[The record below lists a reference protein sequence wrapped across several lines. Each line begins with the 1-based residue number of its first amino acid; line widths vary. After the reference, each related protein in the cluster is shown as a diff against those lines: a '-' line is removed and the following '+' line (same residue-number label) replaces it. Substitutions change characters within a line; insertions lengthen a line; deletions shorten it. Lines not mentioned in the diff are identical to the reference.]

1 MRHLVCILMLSFV
14 LGGCFCSCRTQYI
27 PIESVKTEYN
37 VRDSIRYD
45 SIYQHDSVYLTVKGD
60 TVYQYKYKYLY
71 KYQYVNKTDT
81 LIKTDS
87 IQVPY
92 PVEKQ
97 LAKWQ
102 QFKLDLGGIAM
113 LIIISNYYAYI
124 IWNLIFTVANNIIVA
139 VITNNKYP

>member
-45 SIYQHDSVYLTVKGD
+45 SIYQHDSV
-60 TVYQYKYKYLY
+60 
-71 KYQYVNKTDT
+71 NKTDT

-113 LIIISNYYAYI
+113 LIIIVI
-124 IWNLIFTVANNIIVA
+124 VFILLGRTVHRLKI
-139 VITNNKYP
+139 

>member
-1 MRHLVCILMLSFV
+1 MRCLVDVIIFLLI
-14 LGGCFCSCRTQYI
+14 LGGGLSSCRTQYV
-27 PIESVKTEYN
+27 PVETVKTEYRT
-37 VRDSIRYD
+37 RDSIRHD
-45 SIYQHDSVYLTVKGD
+45 SIYQHDSVYIAVKGD
-60 TVYQYKYKYLY
+60 TIYQYKCKYLY
-71 KYQYVNKTDT
+71 KYQYVNRTDT

-113 LIIISNYYAYI
+113 LIIIVI
-124 IWNLIFTVANNIIVA
+124 VFILLGRTVHRLKI
-139 VITNNKYP
+139 

>member
-113 LIIISNYYAYI
+113 LIN
-124 IWNLIFTVANNIIVA
+124 IW
-139 VITNNKYP
+139 

>member
-71 KYQYVNKTDT
+71 KYQYVIRQI
-81 LIKTDS
+81 L
-87 IQVPY
+87 
-92 PVEKQ
+92 
-97 LAKWQ
+97 
-102 QFKLDLGGIAM
+102 
-113 LIIISNYYAYI
+113 
-124 IWNLIFTVANNIIVA
+124 
-139 VITNNKYP
+139 

>member
-71 KYQYVNKTDT
+71 KYQYVNK
-81 LIKTDS
+81 
-87 IQVPY
+87 
-92 PVEKQ
+92 
-97 LAKWQ
+97 
-102 QFKLDLGGIAM
+102 KLDLGGIAM
-113 LIIISNYYAYI
+113 LIIIVI
-124 IWNLIFTVANNIIVA
+124 VFILLGRTVHRLKI
-139 VITNNKYP
+139 

>member
-1 MRHLVCILMLSFV
+1 MLSFV

-102 QFKLDLGGIAM
+102 QFKLDFGGAAM
-113 LIIISNYYAYI
+113 LVIIIFIFI
-124 IWNLIFTVANNIIVA
+124 IAGRMVHKLKI
-139 VITNNKYP
+139 

>member
-1 MRHLVCILMLSFV
+1 MAR
-14 LGGCFCSCRTQYI
+14 FCVQNSC
-27 PIESVKTEYN
+27 PG
-37 VRDSIRYD
+37 
-45 SIYQHDSVYLTVKGD
+45 TVKGD

-113 LIIISNYYAYI
+113 LIIIVI
-124 IWNLIFTVANNIIVA
+124 VFILLGRTVHRLKI
-139 VITNNKYP
+139 

>member
-60 TVYQYKYKYLY
+60 TVYQY
-71 KYQYVNKTDT
+71 QYVNKTDT

-113 LIIISNYYAYI
+113 LIIIVI
-124 IWNLIFTVANNIIVA
+124 VFILLGRTVHRLKI
-139 VITNNKYP
+139 

>member
-1 MRHLVCILMLSFV
+1 MMRRLVCISILSFM
-14 LGGCFCSCRTQYI
+14 LGGWFSSCRTQYI
-27 PIESVKTEYN
+27 PIESVRTEYR
-37 VRDSIRYD
+37 VRDSVRHD

-97 LAKWQ
+97 LSKWQ
-102 QFKLDLGGIAM
+102 QFKQDLGGTAM
-113 LIIISNYYAYI
+113 LIIIVI
-124 IWNLIFTVANNIIVA
+124 VFILLGWTVH
-139 VITNNKYP
+139 KLKL

>member
-97 LAKWQ
+97 LSKWQ
-102 QFKLDLGGIAM
+102 QFKLDLVGIAM
-113 LIIISNYYAYI
+113 LIIIVI
-124 IWNLIFTVANNIIVA
+124 VFILLGRTVHRLKI
-139 VITNNKYP
+139 

>member
-1 MRHLVCILMLSFV
+1 MRCLVDVIIFLLI
-14 LGGCFCSCRTQYI
+14 LGGGLSSCRTQYV
-27 PIESVKTEYN
+27 PVETVKTEYRT
-37 VRDSIRYD
+37 RDSIRHD

-87 IQVPY
+87 IPIPF

-97 LAKWQ
+97 LSTWQ
-102 QFKLDLGGIAM
+102 QFKLDFGGAAM
-113 LIIISNYYAYI
+113 LVIIIFIFI
-124 IWNLIFTVANNIIVA
+124 IAGRMVHKLKI
-139 VITNNKYP
+139 

>member
-45 SIYQHDSVYLTVKGD
+45 SIYQHDSVYIAVKGD
-60 TVYQYKYKYLY
+60 TIYQYKCKYLY
-71 KYQYVNKTDT
+71 KYQYVNRTDT

-87 IQVPY
+87 IPIPF

-97 LAKWQ
+97 LSTWQ
-102 QFKLDLGGIAM
+102 QFKLDFGGAAM
-113 LIIISNYYAYI
+113 LVIIIFIFI
-124 IWNLIFTVANNIIVA
+124 IAGRMVHKLKI
-139 VITNNKYP
+139 